1 MPLIIKLNNLKELII
16 SHCENIGFAE
26 DSLLNI
32 IRLEF
37 LNNIIVETKSLLKL
51 PEARELFWQMRIMKI
66 LL

>member
-16 SHCENIGFAE
+16 ADCENIGFAE

-51 PEARELFWQMRIMKI
+51 QESCFGR
-66 LL
+66 